1 METTIFLAQIWGP
14 VIFAVGLGIFV
25 SRDYYI
31 KIYRDLEKEK
41 FAALV
46 FGMMAI
52 AAGAA
57 HIGVHN
63 TWGTLPEIVIS
74 FLGWALFAKGAVL
87 AIAPKF
93 ADKAGDWTVKSKMVP
108 SAGGFALLIG
118 VYLSW
123 LGYLV

>member
-1 METTIFLAQIWGP
+1 METTLFLAQIWGP
-14 VIFAVGLGIFV
+14 TILAVGIGIFV
-25 SRDYYI
+25 SRGYYI

-46 FGMMAI
+46 FGMMAV

-57 HIGVHN
+57 HIGAHN

-74 FLGWALFAKGAVL
+74 LLGWGLFIKGAML
-87 AIAPKF
+87 TIAPKL
-93 ADKAGDWTVKSKMVP
+93 ADKAGDWTVKSKLVP
-108 SAGGFALLIG
+108 SAGGFAILIG
-118 VYLSW
+118 VYLCW

>member
-1 METTIFLAQIWGP
+1 METTILLAQIWGP

-46 FGMMAI
+46 FGMMAL

-57 HIGVHN
+57 HIGMHN

-74 FLGWALFAKGAVL
+74 LLGWGLFAKGAVL
-87 AIAPKF
+87 TIAPKF

-108 SAGGFALLIG
+108 SAGGFALLVG

>member
-14 VIFAVGLGIFV
+14 VVLAVGIGIFV

-46 FGMMAI
+46 FGMMAL

-57 HIGVHN
+57 HIGAHN

-74 FLGWALFAKGAVL
+74 LLGWGLFIKGAML
-87 AIAPKF
+87 TIAPKL

-108 SAGGFALLIG
+108 SAGGFALLVG

-123 LGYLV
+123 LGYVV

>member
-25 SRDYYI
+25 SRNYYI

-46 FGMMAI
+46 FGMIAL

-57 HIGVHN
+57 HIGAHN

-74 FLGWALFAKGAVL
+74 LLGWGLFIKGAML
-87 AIAPKF
+87 TIAPKL
-93 ADKAGDWTVKSKMVP
+93 ADKAGDWTVKSKLVP
-108 SAGGFALLIG
+108 SAGGFALLVG

-123 LGYLV
+123 LGYVV

>member
-1 METTIFLAQIWGP
+1 METTLFLAQIWGP
-14 VIFAVGLGIFV
+14 VTLAVGIGIFV

-46 FGMMAI
+46 FGMIAL

-57 HIGVHN
+57 HIGAHN
-63 TWGTLPEIVIS
+63 TWGTLPEIIIS
-74 FLGWALFAKGAVL
+74 LLGWGLFAKGAVL
-87 AIAPKF
+87 TIAPKL
-93 ADKAGDWTVKSKMVP
+93 ADKAGDWTVKSKLVP
-108 SAGGFALLIG
+108 SAGGFAVVMGL
-118 VYLSW
+118 YLCW

>member
-74 FLGWALFAKGAVL
+74 FLGWGLFAKGAVL

-93 ADKAGDWTVKSKMVP
+93 ADKAGDWTVRSKMVP
-108 SAGGFALLIG
+108 AAGGFALLVG

>member
-1 METTIFLAQIWGP
+1 METTLFLAQIWGP
-14 VIFAVGLGIFV
+14 TILAVGIGIFV
-25 SRDYYI
+25 SRGYYI

-46 FGMMAI
+46 FGMMAV

-57 HIGVHN
+57 HIGAHN

-74 FLGWALFAKGAVL
+74 LLGWGLFIKGAML
-87 AIAPKF
+87 TIAPKL
-93 ADKAGDWTVKSKMVP
+93 ADKAGDWTVKSKLVP
-108 SAGGFALLIG
+108 SAGGFALLVG

-123 LGYLV
+123 LGYVV